1 MSKGTIMNKHA
12 VPSVAGMKYN
22 MTKVI
27 PVTTTSF
34 YAGYQQD
41 FALDHHLGAPS
52 SRRPAGIYGF
62 WMHTT
67 DGGRSGYL
75 QPGWLAAF

>member
-27 PVTTTSF
+27 PVTTKHKAMATPGKI
-34 YAGYQQD
+34 AKDMTTRQT
-41 FALDHHLGAPS
+41 L
-52 SRRPAGIYGF
+52 SRNLAIYIDL
-62 WMHTT
+62 HRESE
-67 DGGRSGYL
+67 RSGDYKIL
-75 QPGWLAAF
+75 MDAL